1 MNFSKRNTRPN
12 RIDTGLHIT
21 FIDCTGKCICA
32 APIDSSYWLSYSVF
46 SGISGHLR
54 EMYNFEQI
62 QRVQLPLYG
71 RGQMRIVE
79 TLIECSNYILL
90 LNEYVSVGGQKGGRE
105 KEANTERNA
114 E

>member
-1 MNFSKRNTRPN
+1 M
-12 RIDTGLHIT
+12 
-21 FIDCTGKCICA
+21 
-32 APIDSSYWLSYSVF
+32 
-46 SGISGHLR
+46 
-54 EMYNFEQI
+54 
-62 QRVQLPLYG
+62 G

-114 E
+114 EKGGRGR